1 MLSMV
6 QRHCAEY
13 MGGDYMAKEPSIE
26 ELEKQ
31 LREKKA
37 EARKGK
43 KRKKLGFTKIVLIV
57 ILVLSVRWIE
67 LTYRLAMAGKE
78 QTAEQL
84 SIAIVTLVLGS
95 FVTVALKRFG
105 EKNSLNKYGKERE
118 VFEDEL

>member
-1 MLSMV
+1 MIKL
-6 QRHCAEY
+6 
-13 MGGDYMAKEPSIE
+13 AKEITIE

-37 EARKGK
+37 EARKNK

-78 QTAEQL
+78 QVAEQL
-84 SIAIVTLVLGS
+84 SVAIVTLVLGS
-95 FVTVALKRFG
+95 FVTVAIKRFG
-105 EKNSLNKYGKERE
+105 EKNSLNKHIYGKERE